1 MKATIA
7 KFVQEC
13 GVCQQAKV
21 EHVKPP
27 GLLQPLYVPTQAW
40 QIVCMD
46 FIEGLTKSQKYDTIM
61 VVVDKYTKYAHFI
74 PLAHPFSALVV
85 AQAYLDSVYK
95 LHGLPQGIVSDRDK
109 ISQVLFGGS
118 CFG

>member
-21 EHVKPP
+21 EHLKPP
-27 GLLQPLYVPTQAW
+27 WLLQPLSVPTQAW

-46 FIEGLTKSQKYDTIM
+46 FIEGLTKS
-61 VVVDKYTKYAHFI
+61 
-74 PLAHPFSALVV
+74 
-85 AQAYLDSVYK
+85 
-95 LHGLPQGIVSDRDK
+95 
-109 ISQVLFGGS
+109 
-118 CFG
+118 

>member
-13 GVCQQAKV
+13 QVCQQAKV

-27 GLLQPLYVPTQAW
+27 GLFQPLTIPTQAW

-46 FIEGLTKSQKYDTIM
+46 FIGFANVTEI
-61 VVVDKYTKYAHFI
+61 
-74 PLAHPFSALVV
+74 
-85 AQAYLDSVYK
+85 
-95 LHGLPQGIVSDRDK
+95 
-109 ISQVLFGGS
+109 
-118 CFG
+118 